1 MRKYQLYVFCSDR
14 GPMTAESCHTLNSRL
29 GERAGMAFLVHL
41 HQWVRLRFGPI
52 RGALQAYL
60 CHKLIHNTVRYTEL
74 TPIRFWS
81 LSAGGVPD
89 GSATFNSFGL
99 LFDIAVGIE
108 LFEVG
113 PKVVDLLI
121 VLDAGE
127 NHFRARDFGL
137 GILDV
142 FPEGRLIPDDA
153 RILVGIGILVIRDA
167 TGLAA
172 VQAILCRTDFVLRA
186 RTDAMADQTF
196 LKRDFALGD
205 ILRHSCVRRRGN

>member
-1 MRKYQLYVFCSDR
+1 MFAQRADQGIAVLQAHLAVLVTGALEHQNISHSRNLETER
-14 GPMTAESCHTLNSRL
+14 GPPRRHSVGR
-29 GERAGMAFLVHL
+29 RA
-41 HQWVRLRFGPI
+41 
-52 RGALQAYL
+52 
-60 CHKLIHNTVRYTEL
+60 
-74 TPIRFWS
+74 
-81 LSAGGVPD
+81 
-89 GSATFNSFGL
+89 GL

-127 NHFRARDFGL
+127 NHFRARDFSL

-142 FPEGRLIPDDA
+142 FLEGRLIPDDA

-172 VQAILCRTDFVLRA
+172 VQAILCRTDLVLRA
-186 RTDAMADQTF
+186 GTDAMADHTF
-196 LKRDFALGD
+196 LERDFALGD

>member
-1 MRKYQLYVFCSDR
+1 MLLPPEILEPIGRQFGVAHRVLDGAMPKPVVNGSGVVSGVSQRV
-14 GPMTAESCHTLNSRL
+14 TAAMPQHVGKPAQRRS
-29 GERAGMAFLVHL
+29 RAG
-41 HQWVRLRFGPI
+41 
-52 RGALQAYL
+52 
-60 CHKLIHNTVRYTEL
+60 
-74 TPIRFWS
+74 S
-81 LSAGGVPD
+81 
-89 GSATFNSFGL
+89 

-127 NHFRARDFGL
+127 NHFRARDFSL

-142 FPEGRLIPDDA
+142 LLEGRLIPDDA

-172 VQAILCRTDFVLRA
+172 VQAILCRTDLVLRA
-186 RTDAMADQTF
+186 RADAMADHTF
-196 LKRDFALGD
+196 LE
-205 ILRHSCVRRRGN
+205 